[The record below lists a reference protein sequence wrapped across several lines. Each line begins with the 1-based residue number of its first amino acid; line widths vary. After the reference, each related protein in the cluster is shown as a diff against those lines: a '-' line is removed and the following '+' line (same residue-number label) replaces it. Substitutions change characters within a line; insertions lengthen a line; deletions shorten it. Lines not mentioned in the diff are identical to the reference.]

1 MEKNVKFVHADWK
14 DMIGLIERFEKAIEH
29 FGLFFYDDPQTE
41 GSDTFGFIISDKE
54 LNVGELQQLSEKY
67 WE

>member
-1 MEKNVKFVHADWK
+1 MEKNVKFVYADWK
-14 DMIGLIERFEKAIEH
+14 DMNGLINGFEKAIEH
-29 FGLFFYDDPQTE
+29 FGLFIYEDPQTE
-41 GSDTFGFIISDKE
+41 GTDTYGFIITDKE